1 MNFNSNFYKKIRTPS
16 LFFNED
22 RLMKNKKSLEIC
34 HYNRNYFRKIIALAS
49 VIGFASPAVEASCT
63 YTVDNEWSTGF
74 TASVTIKN
82 DTSAPISGWAVNW
95 QYASNRMVSGWNANF
110 LGSNPYSA
118 TNVTWNGSIAVGQ
131 SVSFGLQGDKNGGS
145 AERPT
150 VSGTGC
156 SGTPT
161 SSSSSVRSSI
171 ASSSVVSRSVASSS
185 VRSSIP
191 SSSSMRSSSSLANSS
206 VAANACPSQVSNA
219 FQTYAPK
226 IPVAVQAEDFDPA
239 GYSDSTTNNEGGAYR
254 TETAVDVKSISG
266 GYAVGWMTAGEWL
279 EYTVYV
285 EAEGDYDVTIRS
297 AAVGDGRTLRISQ
310 CNTTLIESFSVPKVS
325 TWGEFKTWSAGK
337 IHLAPGYQKIR
348 VTVGNADYLDLDWIY
363 IGDYNGTIDP
373 TSSSSSS
380 SSSSSASCPTTYSNP
395 LMWEDLPDSEVIRVG
410 DAYYYTASTFHHS
423 PGAPVL
429 RSYDL
434 VNWETISHSVP
445 VLDFDNSYNLNGS
458 RSYVNGIW
466 ASSLQYRDSNKTFYW
481 MGCMHNKGG
490 GYVFTAKSPEG
501 PWIKNS
507 SQACYYDMGLLVDK
521 DSDKMYVAWG
531 NNSINVAELSA
542 DGLREVRRQEVFK
555 TPSNISGPLEGSR
568 FYKINGNYYI
578 FMTQYANGEYVARS
592 TNGPFGPYEIRPF
605 AVRLPYAGVGSGG
618 SPHQGGIVQTQNG
631 DWYYIAFNDAY
642 PAGRLPVMAPMTWSN
657 GWPSVTLVNG
667 QWGASYPFP
676 NLPCGAGKVKPRNG
690 KDSFTSSTLN
700 HAWEWNHN
708 PDNSKW
714 STGNG
719 LNLRTATVTSDLYAA
734 RNTLT
739 RRIEGPRSVATI
751 ELDYSEMQN
760 GDVSGLSA
768 LRDSSAWIGVK
779 KANGT
784 TRVVTTS
791 GATLDSSWNTNSYGL
806 ETASSSISGGK
817 IWLRVDADV
826 RTTSGGGTARF
837 YYSTNGTQFTQ
848 LGGTFNMKREWNY
861 FLGYRFGIFN
871 YATQSLGG
879 SVNISSFDVTKL
891 N

>member
-1 MNFNSNFYKKIRTPS
+1 MNSQKYFLEPGCLKRKWGVLGIGS
-16 LFFNED
+16 L
-22 RLMKNKKSLEIC
+22 
-34 HYNRNYFRKIIALAS
+34 IALLSHSAS
-49 VIGFASPAVEASCT
+49 ASCT
-63 YTVDNEWSTGF
+63 YSVDSEWAAGF
-74 TASVTIKN
+74 TASINIKN
-82 DTSAPISGWAVNW
+82 DTSAAINGWSVNW
-95 QYASNRMVSGWNANF
+95 QYSSNRMSSGWNANF
-110 LGSNPYSA
+110 SGTNPYTA
-118 TNVTWNGSIAVGQ
+118 TNLNWNGGIAAGQ
-131 SVSFGLQGDKNGGS
+131 TVSFGIQGEKNGGS

-150 VSGTGC
+150 VSGTAC
-156 SGTPT
+156 SGTTT
-161 SSSSSVRSSI
+161 SASSSAVSSSTISSSVRSSV
-171 ASSSVVSRSVASSS
+171 SSASS
-185 VRSSIP
+185 VRSSSSVAV
-191 SSSSMRSSSSLANSS
+191 SSSSVS
-206 VAANACPSQVSNA
+206 ANACPSQVQNA
-219 FQTYAPK
+219 FQSYAPK
-226 IPVAVQAEDFDPA
+226 IPVAVQAEDFDHA
-239 GYSDSTTNNEGGAYR
+239 GYSDSSTTNEGGAYR
-254 TETAVDVKSISG
+254 TDTAVDVKSITG
-266 GYAVGWMTAGEWL
+266 GYAVGWMTNGEWL
-279 EYTVYV
+279 EYTIYV
-285 EAEGDYDVTIRS
+285 ETEGDYDVTIRS
-297 AAVGDGRTLRISQ
+297 GAVGDGRTIKLSQ
-310 CNTTLIESFSVPKVS
+310 CNTTLIESFAVPNVS

-337 IHLAPGYQKIR
+337 VHLGTGYQKIR
-348 VTVGNADYLDLDWIY
+348 VTVGSTDYLDLDWIY
-363 IGDYNGTIDP
+363 IGNYSGTIDP
-373 TSSSSSS
+373 KSSSSSSTSSSSSS
-380 SSSSSASCPTTYSNP
+380 SSSATCASTYTNP

-410 DAYYYTASTFHHS
+410 DAYYYTASTFHNS

-434 VNWETISHSVP
+434 VNWEYLSHSVP
-445 VLDFDNSYNLNGS
+445 ALDFDSSYNLNGS

-466 ASSLQYRDSNKTFYW
+466 ASSLQYRESNKTFYW

-490 GYVFTAKSPEG
+490 GYVFTATSPEG
-501 PWIKNS
+501 PWTKNS

-521 DSDKMYVAWG
+521 DTDKMYVAWG
-531 NNSINVAELSA
+531 NNSINVAELSSN
-542 DGLREVRRQEVFK
+542 GLSEVRRQEVFK
-555 TPSNISGPLEGSR
+555 TPSSISGPLEGSR

-676 NLPCGAGKVKPRNG
+676 NLPCGAGKVKPRNV
-690 KDSFTSSTLN
+690 KDNFTSSILN

-714 STGNG
+714 STGSG
-719 LNLRTATVTSDLYAA
+719 LTLRTATVTSDLYAA

-751 ELDYSEMQN
+751 ELDYSAMQN
-760 GDVSGLSA
+760 GDVSGLA
-768 LRDSSAWIGVK
+768 AFRDSSAWIGVK
-779 KANGT
+779 KANGSY
-784 TRVVTTS
+784 RVVTTT
-791 GATLDSSWNTNSYGL
+791 GASLDSSWNTNSYGS
-806 ETASSSISGGK
+806 EAASSSVSGGK

-837 YYSTNGTQFTQ
+837 YYSTNGTSYTQ
-848 LGGTFNMKREWNY
+848 LGGTFTMKRDWTF

-879 SVNISSFDVTKL
+879 SVRVSSFDVSKP
-891 N
+891 